1 MAYFYEQLSTLRTAV
16 VGPRWSLLVGPTLLS
31 GVGDLRDQRQYL
43 SIDIPLA
50 KWADMAVA
58 DMSAAV
64 DYIRLGHA
72 VDPEIDRS
80 SSKLIDANATIGV
93 AEIIEK
99 MPGSAGLSL

>member
-16 VGPRWSLLVGPTLLS
+16 VGPGWSLLVGPTLLA

-64 DYIRLGHA
+64 DDVRLGHA

-99 MPGSAGLSL
+99 MPGIGLSL